1 MSSNDRSIDRSIAR
15 MRLRPAKPLVVA
27 SRIINARKTST
38 RRSCFY
44 VIFFHIQTTH
54 ARESSFFHLKTHARM
69 PPRRLI
75 PGEGAKYQNAVA
87 YKADLHVK
95 TSESAQKVLASL
107 KNQALQNICKRCR
120 EKIECALFCCRCFCR
135 RKYRYTCAYAF
146 RVFGH
151 FVVVVVVVVVVGWV
165 STVSLFSFAISFISS
180 LSLSLCVC
188 VFLSTSGRDAHIS
201 KLTRASHIFSRTQQ
215 HTHAGKFKYGKY
227 KHKKSASLLKCQN
240 CEKSTVKL
248 RYRKLCLSCAQESGR
263 CPQCSKSQK
272 EQELE
277 DRAKREVANDGEERE
292 EEEEEEETTDDE
304 AYEEEGIVITRR

>member
-1 MSSNDRSIDRSIAR
+1 MSSNDRSIDRSHACVFDPR
-15 MRLRPAKPLVVA
+15 NRSWTRLA
-27 SRIINARKTST
+27 SST
-38 RRSCFY
+38 RAKRAGALHFFCHIFSHSDDTRSRVF
-44 VIFFHIQTTH
+44 IF
-54 ARESSFFHLKTHARM
+54 SLKNPRM

-151 FVVVVVVVVVVGWV
+151 FVVVVVVVVVGWV
-165 STVSLFSFAISFISS
+165 STVSLFSFAISFYLS

-292 EEEEEEETTDDE
+292 EEEEEEEETTDDE

>member
-1 MSSNDRSIDRSIAR
+1 VCVCSSRRA
-15 MRLRPAKPLVVA
+15 VE
-27 SRIINARKTST
+27 T
-38 RRSCFY
+38 RTYPNS
-44 VIFFHIQTTH
+44 H
-54 ARESSFFHLKTHARM
+54 AHLT
-69 PPRRLI
+69 
-75 PGEGAKYQNAVA
+75 
-87 YKADLHVK
+87 
-95 TSESAQKVLASL
+95 
-107 KNQALQNICKRCR
+107 
-120 EKIECALFCCRCFCR
+120 F
-135 RKYRYTCAYAF
+135 
-146 RVFGH
+146 
-151 FVVVVVVVVVVGWV
+151 
-165 STVSLFSFAISFISS
+165 S
-180 LSLSLCVC
+180 LSH
-188 VFLSTSGRDAHIS
+188 T
-201 KLTRASHIFSRTQQ
+201 T

>member
-1 MSSNDRSIDRSIAR
+1 
-15 MRLRPAKPLVVA
+15 
-27 SRIINARKTST
+27 
-38 RRSCFY
+38 
-44 VIFFHIQTTH
+44 
-54 ARESSFFHLKTHARM
+54 M

-95 TSESAQKVLASL
+95 TSESAQKLLASL

-120 EKIECALFCCRCFCR
+120 EKIE
-135 RKYRYTCAYAF
+135 
-146 RVFGH
+146 
-151 FVVVVVVVVVVGWV
+151 W
-165 STVSLFSFAISFISS
+165 
-180 LSLSLCVC
+180 
-188 VFLSTSGRDAHIS
+188 
-201 KLTRASHIFSRTQQ
+201 
-215 HTHAGKFKYGKY
+215 KFKYGKY